1 VSEAKKIFEVGD
13 SVDTG
18 SGSEHP
24 AFAAIAE
31 ARGKTAVVLYFLRAF
46 T

>member
-1 VSEAKKIFEVGD
+1 MSDAKRIFEVGE
-13 SVDTG
+13 SVDAG

-24 AFAAIAE
+24 ALAAIAE
-31 ARGKTAVVLYFLRAF
+31 ARGKNAVVLYFLRAF

>member
-1 VSEAKKIFEVGD
+1 MSDPTRIFEVGD
-13 SVDTG
+13 SVDAG

-24 AFAAIAE
+24 AFAAIAD
-31 ARGKTAVVLYFLRAF
+31 ARGKNAIVLYFLRAF